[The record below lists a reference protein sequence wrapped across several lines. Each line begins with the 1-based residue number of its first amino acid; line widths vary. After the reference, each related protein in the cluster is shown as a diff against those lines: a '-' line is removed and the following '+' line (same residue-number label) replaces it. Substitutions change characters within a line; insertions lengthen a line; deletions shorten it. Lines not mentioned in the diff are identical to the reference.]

1 MKSSD
6 EPARFGGTLVRM
18 QLVDGIK
25 DRASRLR
32 RARSDDGLPPGP
44 SLPEVVQL
52 TSWLYRPFP
61 FLTRCRE
68 QFGPVF
74 SLRFPRMKI
83 VAFTRPDDIREI
95 FTGPTD
101 VMYAGKANENLG
113 PIVGKNSLL
122 LLDGPTHLR
131 ERKLL
136 LPPFHGAR
144 MQAYGAAMRDITEAA
159 VARFPIGKRFELHAP
174 MQAIT
179 LDVIL
184 RTVFGVEEGAR
195 FSALRDAIT
204 HLTNNFTAL
213 AMVPW
218 LQKDLGPRS
227 PWGSFVRARERVDA
241 LLYEQIADR
250 RRELGR
256 GQDQG
261 DILSLML
268 SARYEDGAPM
278 SDIALRD
285 ELMTLLAAGH
295 ETSATVLPWAFHFLA
310 THPDVQTRAAEE
322 ARAALGANAGT
333 GSADPSAFQ
342 RLDYIDA
349 VVKETMRR
357 RPVIAAVGR
366 ILTQAHRI
374 AGREIPKGTLVSPS
388 IYLAQHEPESW
399 PEPRRFD
406 PTRFLGA
413 QQPSPYAYLPF
424 GGGAR
429 RCIGLA
435 FAHYEMR
442 IVIATIL
449 SRFHVHPARGVD
461 ITPVRRG
468 VTIAPSHGMP
478 VILERR

>member
-1 MKSSD
+1 MFRSPASSPSASD
-6 EPARFGGTLVRM
+6 GTLSAM
-18 QLVDGIK
+18 QLADGIRE
-25 DRASRLR
+25 RAARTP
-32 RARSDDGLPPGP
+32 RARTSDGLPPGP
-44 SLPEVVQL
+44 PLPPAVQL
-52 TSWLYRPFP
+52 ASWLYRPFP

-68 QFGPVF
+68 RYGPIF

-83 VAFTRPDDIREI
+83 VAFTRPEEIREI

-113 PIVGKNSLL
+113 PIVGRHSLL

-144 MQAYGAAMRDITEAA
+144 MQAYGAAIRDITAEAI
-159 VARFPIGKRFELHAP
+159 ARLPLGRRVELHAP

-184 RTVFGVEEGAR
+184 RTVFGVEAGER
-195 FSALRDAIT
+195 FSALRAAIMD
-204 HLTNNFTAL
+204 LTNGFTAI

-227 PWGSFVRARERVDA
+227 PWGRFVRDRARVDA
-241 LLYEQIADR
+241 LLYAQIEER
-250 RRELGR
+250 RRALER
-256 GQDQG
+256 GEEHT
-261 DILSLML
+261 DILSML
-268 SARYEDGAPM
+268 LAARYDDGTAM
-278 SDIALRD
+278 SETAIRD

-295 ETSATVLPWAFHFLA
+295 ETSATVLPWAFHFLT
-310 THPDVQTRAAEE
+310 THPEAQRRAADES
-322 ARAALGANAGT
+322 RAALGAGVP
-333 GSADPSAFQ
+333 DPAAFQ
-342 RLDYIDA
+342 KLDYVDA

-357 RPVIAAVGR
+357 RPVIAGIGR
-366 ILTQAHRI
+366 ILTEAHTI
-374 AGREIPKGTLVSPS
+374 GGLEVPKGTLVSPS
-388 IYLAQHEPESW
+388 IYLAHHEAESW

-406 PTRFLGA
+406 PTRFLGP

-442 IVIATIL
+442 IVIASIL
-449 SRFHVHPARGVD
+449 ARFHVHPVRGIA
-461 ITPVRRG
+461 ITPERRG

-478 VILERR
+478 VILEAR